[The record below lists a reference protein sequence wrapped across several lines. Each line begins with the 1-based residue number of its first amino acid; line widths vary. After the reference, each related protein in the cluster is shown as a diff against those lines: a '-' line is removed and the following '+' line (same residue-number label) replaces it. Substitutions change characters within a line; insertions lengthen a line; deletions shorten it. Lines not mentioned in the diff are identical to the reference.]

1 MFSRL
6 KAGIS
11 RTRDSLKQGF
21 ERVFKRGTTLDA
33 AALES
38 LETVLL
44 QSDVGYNA
52 TTRIVDRVRSL
63 RADDDPVEAVHSE
76 MATILAPCEQPLA
89 IDRSKRP
96 FVILMIGVNG
106 AGKTTSIA
114 KLTQRFQAEGLS
126 VMLAAGDTFRA
137 AAVEQLS
144 TWGERLGVPVVAQG
158 TGADPAS
165 VIFDACSSAQARG
178 TDVLI
183 ADTAGRLHTQ
193 GNLMAELKKVHRVI
207 GKSLP
212 GAPHET
218 LLVLDATMGQN
229 ALAQVEQFG
238 QAVEIS
244 GLCLTKLDGSA
255 KGGVIFALAEQA
267 KLPIRFIGVGE
278 QAADLQVF
286 SATDFTRALLG
297 EFGQATDGAEA

>member
-1 MFSRL
+1 M
-6 KAGIS
+6 
-11 RTRDSLKQGF
+11 
-21 ERVFKRGTTLDA
+21 
-33 AALES
+33 
-38 LETVLL
+38 LL